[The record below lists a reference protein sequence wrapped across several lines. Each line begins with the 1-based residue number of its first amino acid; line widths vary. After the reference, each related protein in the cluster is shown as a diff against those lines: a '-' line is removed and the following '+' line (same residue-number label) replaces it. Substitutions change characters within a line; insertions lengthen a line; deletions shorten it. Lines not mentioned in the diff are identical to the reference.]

1 MNEKGVDSSHENPG
15 FLQRDCVAGQGAWH
29 RTAELG
35 TEGTGAKNLVSNA
48 ENTPLGLQVMAVG

>member
-1 MNEKGVDSSHENPG
+1 M
-15 FLQRDCVAGQGAWH
+15 AGQGPWH

-35 TEGTGAKNLVSNA
+35 TEGTGTKNLVSNA